1 MTLPILPIYYYLD
14 HFTEM
19 LSFVETT
26 YATILDTSDHEFIR
40 DFRRLSADE
49 QCLFVRMVN
58 RRGHIFAPATLKY
71 AEIADV
77 ATAVQGLLSRGYLR
91 ELRED
96 DYPAWLCVLTKE
108 RLLDLARD
116 ADCEGVRRSWPKSR
130 LIDHLLTHVPF
141 AAATCQ
147 TAAASHLAL
156 AGTQPLEFLLYL
168 YFGKT
173 REDLKSFALRDLGIL
188 QVNDAASF
196 KSRFSE
202 PAEARACFF
211 YSQLLDTLAVPTL
224 PTFEAA
230 ARKLEEGPSD
240 GGDYAKTLRERSA
253 FEIGQFFEKRNLTER
268 AMDLYRAAPSPDCNE
283 RLVRLL
289 YTSGAKNEAKVLLER
304 MIDDPGSDDEH
315 VFAQDFYA
323 RKFDG
328 RTGACTELLRAGRS
342 MVVDEIYRGNPE
354 TGVAGVM
361 RRDGFKVYYAENLL
375 WHNLFGLLFWDELF
389 ESGQLHSGFDWA
401 PQCLKNRSFN
411 TLFKSNIAEKL
422 ASIRD
427 GTALLQVLKSIAS
440 YWGRSNGIFSWSY
453 IDVDALSDLLTHG
466 NANAVADIV
475 ELMTRDFR
483 SLRDG
488 FPDLMMQKDG
498 VISFIEIK
506 AEGDAIRR
514 NQLTRLRQLQAA
526 GFDATVGNPRHEVRK
541 DEGFRSAPAKPA
553 RSRGCKSLAVKE

>member
-1 MTLPILPIYYYLD
+1 MTLPILPTYYYLD

-40 DFRRLSADE
+40 DFRRLPADE

-71 AEIADV
+71 AEIADI
-77 ATAVQGLLSRGYLR
+77 ATAVHGLISRGYLR

-96 DYPAWLCVLTKE
+96 DYPAWLCALTKD

-173 REDLKSFALRDLGIL
+173 REDLKSFTLRDLGIL

-196 KSRFSE
+196 KSRFLE

-253 FEIGQFFEKRNLTER
+253 FEIGQFFD
-268 AMDLYRAAPSPDCNE
+268 AVGAPPWV
-283 RLVRLL
+283 VR
-289 YTSGAKNEAKVLLER
+289 
-304 MIDDPGSDDEH
+304 
-315 VFAQDFYA
+315 
-323 RKFDG
+323 
-328 RTGACTELLRAGRS
+328 
-342 MVVDEIYRGNPE
+342 VDHCALILQSEPRG
-354 TGVAGVM
+354 
-361 RRDGFKVYYAENLL
+361 
-375 WHNLFGLLFWDELF
+375 
-389 ESGQLHSGFDWA
+389 
-401 PQCLKNRSFN
+401 
-411 TLFKSNIAEKL
+411 I
-422 ASIRD
+422 SI
-427 GTALLQVLKSIAS
+427 V
-440 YWGRSNGIFSWSY
+440 
-453 IDVDALSDLLTHG
+453 
-466 NANAVADIV
+466 
-475 ELMTRDFR
+475 
-483 SLRDG
+483 
-488 FPDLMMQKDG
+488 
-498 VISFIEIK
+498 
-506 AEGDAIRR
+506 
-514 NQLTRLRQLQAA
+514 
-526 GFDATVGNPRHEVRK
+526 
-541 DEGFRSAPAKPA
+541 
-553 RSRGCKSLAVKE
+553 